1 MSNPSVRVFSG
12 ADSSS
17 SPSVTSDDVRL
28 LAAIGFLAAKSGCV
42 APAIRIF
49 EALIKLR
56 PGAVFPLI
64 GLSIAYMAVGM
75 TPEAIYVLTE
85 RASTTR
91 TEDDTLYLWRSLAF
105 HQSGNRTQ
113 AATALLKYLS
123 GPLVDDHHALVDKL
137 TKELGLRLSSPDWP
151 LPAVVSDSK
160 NGFLLTP

>member
-1 MSNPSVRVFSG
+1 MSTPSVRVFSD
-12 ADSSS
+12 ADSSP

-56 PGAVFPLI
+56 PGVVFPFI

-75 TPEAIYVLTE
+75 SPESLYVLTE
-85 RASTTR
+85 RSTTTR

-113 AATALLKYLS
+113 AATALQKYLS

-137 TKELGLRLSSPDWP
+137 TKELGLRAVAPDWP
-151 LPAVVSDSK
+151 LPAVVSDQETA
-160 NGFLLTP
+160 F